1 MHEGL
6 KYLVLRGMSHLDSLC
21 VGGLCCWTP
30 LYHSWLLMVWLI
42 CTGGLD
48 IQRHIGSSLYTSKL
62 ALCQEILCFAYQ
74 LHAMPVRICHRTSF
88 LFTPLMDKQSQRA
101 GKVLQGVSQACG
113 FAVVFPGCYCQSQRM
128 KKALRDPICQ
138 ASVMLRRAECKY

>member
-1 MHEGL
+1 ML
-6 KYLVLRGMSHLDSLC
+6 DPTLPQSASDGMDNIS
-21 VGGLCCWTP
+21 
-30 LYHSWLLMVWLI
+30 
-42 CTGGLD
+42 GGLD

-62 ALCQEILCFAYQ
+62 ALCQEILYFAYQ
-74 LHAMPVRICHRTSF
+74 LHAMPVRICHGTSF
-88 LFTPLMDKQSQRA
+88 LFTPLVDKQSQRA

-138 ASVMLRRAECKY
+138 ASVMLRRAECKYWLTHAFNGHGMQSCCCASVL